1 MDGQNFQNGQNE
13 QNGQSTQNIYT
24 QGTNNYQDNTAQ
36 YGSMYSNPVV
46 EEPADNATPSISIAG
61 LVMGI
66 VSIVLMCCCGSGII
80 FAIPGLIMSIIGNK
94 QTKTGVGTAGLVCS
108 IVGIVLNILSII
120 YWVLS
125 GALAMM
131 DM

>member
-1 MDGQNFQNGQNE
+1 MDGQNFQNDQND
-13 QNGQSTQNIYT
+13 QSTQNVYT
-24 QGTNNYQDNTAQ
+24 QGTSNYQDNTAQ
-36 YGSMYSNPVV
+36 YGSMYTSPVV
-46 EEPADNATPSISIAG
+46 DEPANTTTPGMSIAG

-66 VSIVLMCCCGSGII
+66 VSIVLMCCCGGGII
-80 FAIPGLIMSIIGNK
+80 FGIAGLIMSIVGNK

-108 IVGIVLNILSII
+108 IVGIVLNIFSII

>member
-1 MDGQNFQNGQNE
+1 M
-13 QNGQSTQNIYT
+13 YT
-24 QGTNNYQDNTAQ
+24 
-36 YGSMYSNPVV
+36 SPVV
-46 EEPADNATPSISIAG
+46 DEPANTTTPGMSIAG

-66 VSIVLMCCCGSGII
+66 VSIVLMCCCGGGII
-80 FAIPGLIMSIIGNK
+80 FGIAGLIMSIVGNK

-108 IVGIVLNILSII
+108 IVGIVLNIFSII